1 MRGTQ
6 LHGDPMDILD
16 TIVNREITAIGNA
29 PALHIAHRW
38 DLTIKANG
46 VDIKPVYVK
55 KVTNDRHYHK
65 SYSEVLSI
73 TVGFIYGDYQYKIL
87 PYRDT
92 LEASLIKVF
101 LNNNANAEVDLGT
114 DRKLVTYKVQLMDA
128 NSDAIS
134 GDNPLTVSKGMAA
147 KSDVREVE
155 IQLFTST
162 IDRVRKKSW
171 GGTIS
176 NTDPLT
182 SVAYL
187 LLNYS
192 KESSSESS
200 SAVLGV
206 DIDPSFQP
214 SMREHLVLKPAKIV
228 DLPMAI
234 DKIVGGL
241 HPAQM
246 RFFLQGQHWHIYPIY
261 DHSRFST
268 AEDVLTVIKIPKF
281 RLPGIEKTFRM
292 ADGQVIVLSTNTAK
306 HRDNSEAWQLND
318 GNGVRFVDAD
328 HIMDGFAKVGDNK
341 AVADAKDKV
350 TEVVFKPR
358 EDESDMVA
366 VTPVII
372 TNNYNEEYAKLAL
385 KSGAYVQVIWEHA
398 NINLLKPGMPVRYIF
413 QDGEVTKEIYGT
425 LNAVESLDYNTNN
438 TITNPRFVTMAL
450 LTIFVSNAS
459 PMKQAKSPVTSTTV
473 KTT

>member
-1 MRGTQ
+1 MR
-6 LHGDPMDILD
+6 LHGDLMDILD
-16 TIVNREITAIGNA
+16 TIVNREITAISNA

-73 TVGFIYGDYQYKIL
+73 TVGFIYSDYQFNIL

-92 LEASLIKVF
+92 LEASLVKVY
-101 LNNNANAEVDLGT
+101 LNNNANAEVDIGMN
-114 DRKLVTYKVQLMDA
+114 RNLVTYKVQLMDG
-128 NSDAIS
+128 NSDAVS
-134 GDNPLTVSKGMAA
+134 GDNPLTVSKGMSAR
-147 KSDVREVE
+147 SDIREVE
-155 IQLFTST
+155 IQLFTTT
-162 IDRVRKKSW
+162 IDRIRKKSW

-176 NTDPLT
+176 NTDPLQ

-187 LLNYS
+187 LLNNS
-192 KESSSESS
+192 KESSADVSN
-200 SAVLGV
+200 AVLGV
-206 DIDPSFQP
+206 DIDSSFVP
-214 SMREHLVLKPAKIV
+214 SMREHLVLKPAKV
-228 DLPMAI
+228 LDLPMAI
-234 DKIVGGL
+234 DKQVGGL

-246 RFFLQGQHWHIYPIY
+246 RFFLQGQHWYIYPIY

-268 AEDVLTVIKIPKF
+268 SENVLTIIKIPKF

-292 ADGQVIVLSTNTAK
+292 ADGQIIILSTNTAK
-306 HRDNSEAWQLND
+306 HRDNSEAWQLNE

-341 AVADAKDKV
+341 AVADAKEKV

-358 EDESDMVA
+358 EDESDMVS
-366 VTPVII
+366 VSPVII
-372 TNNYNEEYAKLAL
+372 TNNYNEEYSKLAL
-385 KSGAYVQVIWEHA
+385 KSGAYVQAIWEHA
-398 NINLLKPGMPVRYIF
+398 NIDLLKPGMPIRYIF
-413 QDGEVTKEIYGT
+413 QDGEKTKEIYGT

-450 LTIFVSNAS
+450 LTLFVSNAS
-459 PMKQAKSPVTSTTV
+459 PLKQTKAPVISTTV

>member
-1 MRGTQ
+1 MR
-6 LHGDPMDILD
+6 LHGDLMDILD
-16 TIVNREITAIGNA
+16 TIVNREITAISNA

-55 KVTNDRHYHK
+55 KLTNDRHYHK

-73 TVGFIYGDYQYKIL
+73 TVGFIYSDYQFNIL

-92 LEASLIKVF
+92 LEASLVKVY
-101 LNNNANAEVDLGT
+101 LNNNANAEVDIGMN
-114 DRKLVTYKVQLMDA
+114 RNLVTYKVQLMDG
-128 NSDAIS
+128 NSDAVS
-134 GDNPLTVSKGMAA
+134 GDNPLTVSKGMSAR
-147 KSDVREVE
+147 SDVREVE
-155 IQLFTST
+155 IQLFTTT
-162 IDRVRKKSW
+162 IDRIRKKSW

-176 NTDPLT
+176 NTDPLQ

-187 LLNYS
+187 LLNNS
-192 KESSSESS
+192 KESSADVSN
-200 SAVLGV
+200 AVLGV
-206 DIDPSFQP
+206 DIDSSFVP
-214 SMREHLVLKPAKIV
+214 SMREHLILKPAKIV

-234 DKIVGGL
+234 DKQVGGL

-246 RFFLQGQHWHIYPIY
+246 RFFLQGQHWYIYPIY
-261 DHSRFST
+261 DHSRFNTS
-268 AEDVLTVIKIPKF
+268 ENVLTIIKIPKF

-292 ADGQVIVLSTNTAK
+292 ADGQIIILSTNTAK
-306 HRDNSEAWQLND
+306 HRDNSESWQLNE

-341 AVADAKDKV
+341 AVADAKEKV

-358 EDESDMVA
+358 EDESDMISVSP
-366 VTPVII
+366 TII
-372 TNNYNEEYAKLAL
+372 TNNYNEEYSKLAL
-385 KSGAYVQVIWEHA
+385 KSGAYVQAIWEHA
-398 NINLLKPGMPVRYIF
+398 NIDVLKPGMPIRYIF
-413 QDGEVTKEIYGT
+413 QDGEKTKEIYGT

-450 LTIFVSNAS
+450 LTLFVSNAS
-459 PMKQAKSPVTSTTV
+459 PLKQAKAPVTSTTV